1 MGNCINLIIGF
12 LSKKR
17 TGIVISVLIVAPSF
31 LYAQPTVTSITPR
44 QNEINVGILADIQAV
59 FSEDVNQTTLNNNT
73 WLVYGELTGYYTGQI
88 TYDAGARTGRFQPT
102 RLLNEGEK
110 ITVSLTSGVLTSGG
124 ASLQPFQS
132 EFTVAVE
139 YGTGDFSEVIEIF
152 IGQDVNNPVERD
164 PSAILAADFNNDRFI
179 DLAVVNSTSNSVTI
193 LENRFSS
200 PGNSFQINNSYDVGN
215 GPSSIAAGDFNR
227 DGWID
232 LVISNF
238 DDNSLSILQNAGN
251 GIFNQ
256 TQTIPTLQHPTQ
268 VVVGDFD
275 GDGSIDLASVALG
288 VDRLQL
294 FLNNSF
300 GQFNDSGENYATGS
314 SPYGLTTADLDNDGD
329 TDIVVTNSGENTL
342 YIFKNQGQGRLLF
355 TSEIATPD
363 FPTLIQANDFVGRS
377 QNEYGDG
384 RVDLVLIHP
393 NFHFV
398 SIFENRSLDGGF
410 VLVHELDTGLRPTGL
425 FVGDIDTSDALAS
438 SSGFG
443 KDHDLDIVVPNI
455 FSNDIFVYRNQ
466 FNNSFSQDTSDV
478 FDAGETPSAITG
490 ADFDRD
496 GDIDLAVTN
505 LTTNSV
511 SILLNAGGQT
521 GGIRF
526 TEPPEA
532 IDFGQVYVGTD
543 SIRNFTL
550 FNPTGQQITVA
561 SIATTLPVFDAIPP
575 QAVIEPGEIINFRL
589 TFSPQ
594 DTVSYQD
601 SLTISSDA
609 FGINQDLVI
618 GLLGEGVQ
626 VIIEVIPDTLNFAGI
641 KPPQSATLPIEIFN
655 RGNGILSISELR
667 FTDPAF
673 TANFTEIDIPG
684 NSSQVVDVTFT
695 PAGSFAYLDTLLII
709 NNDSLNSPLP
719 VVLLGGPNSFPP
731 EIVSADTLFATEDIL
746 VSYTAAANDSDGTQS
761 LFIFQNLP
769 NWLTPSSTNSLNASV
784 QGTPLE
790 GDLDTTFTVIA
801 DDGIFSDTLNV
812 VVMVTPVNDPPVFNP
827 TPAQTI
833 TELQQLTFDV
843 IAVDPEDSTLVLT
856 AFNLP
861 VGAAF
866 ADLSAGT
873 GRFVWTAPP
882 DSRGIYDVGFVA
894 MEVFDDPALDDTLIV
909 RVNVVATLPDLV
921 AVSLIAVPAQ
931 PAIDQNF
938 RITGRIRTEL
948 ASQTTAFLVRI
959 LDNGSTVFETSTT
972 IDLGQERAFNFNS
985 IYNVGGDHEI
995 TFQVDAENQV
1005 PETSEDNNVLTL
1017 DLNIDE
1023 PKVVVR
1029 PNPFTPNADGF
1040 NDAAVFDFSQ
1050 LELQEPRLKIFNF
1063 KGSLLSSAEGGNTS
1077 FSWDG
1082 RDQSGNAQK
1091 PGIYLYVLSD
1101 SEKRI
1106 SSGYIV
1112 LAR

>member
-1 MGNCINLIIGF
+1 MGNCISIIMG
-12 LSKKR
+12 LLYKKR
-17 TGIVISVLIVAPSF
+17 TGILISVLIIAPSF
-31 LYAQPTVTSITPR
+31 LYAQPAVTNIIPR
-44 QNEINVGILADIQAV
+44 QNEINVSILSDIQVV
-59 FSEDVNQTTLNNNT
+59 FSEDINQNTLNNNT
-73 WLVYGELTGYYTGQI
+73 WLVYGELTGYYAGQI
-88 TYDAGARTGRFQPT
+88 TYDAGTRTGRYQPG
-102 RLLNEGEK
+102 RLLNEGER
-110 ITVSLTSGVLTSGG
+110 IYVALTLGVQTSAG

-132 EFTVAVE
+132 EFVVAVE
-139 YGTGDFSEVIEIF
+139 YGTGDFSEIIEIS
-152 IGQDVNNPVERD
+152 IGQDLNNPIERD

-179 DLAVVNSTSNSVTI
+179 DLAVVNSTSNSVSI

-200 PGNSFQINNSYDVGN
+200 PGNSFQIDNSYDVGN

-238 DDNSLSILQNAGN
+238 DDNSLTILQNAGN

-256 TQTIPTLQHPTQ
+256 TQIIPTLQHPTQ

-300 GQFNDSGENYATGS
+300 GQFNDSGESYATGS
-314 SPYGLTTADLDNDGD
+314 SPFGLTTADLDNDGD
-329 TDIVVTNSGENTL
+329 TDVVVTNAGENTI

-363 FPTLIQANDFVGRS
+363 SPTLIQANDFVGRS
-377 QNEYGDG
+377 QNQYGDG
-384 RVDLVLIHP
+384 NVDLVLIHP
-393 NFHFV
+393 NYHTV
-398 SIFENRSLDGGF
+398 SIFENRSIDGGF
-410 VLVHELDTGLRPTGL
+410 VLVRELDTGLRPTGL
-425 FVGDIDTSDALAS
+425 FVGDIDTSDALAT

-478 FDAGETPSAITG
+478 FGAGETPSAITG

-511 SILLNAGGQT
+511 SILLNTGGQT

-532 IDFGQVYVGTD
+532 INFGQVQVGND

-550 FNPTGQQITVA
+550 FNPTSAQITVS
-561 SIATTLPVFDAIPP
+561 SIATTLPVFSAVPT
-575 QAVIEPGEIINFRL
+575 QAVIEPGEIVNFVL

-594 DTVSYQD
+594 DTVAYQD

-618 GLLGEGVQ
+618 GLLGEGIQ
-626 VIIEVIPDTLNFAGI
+626 TIIEVLPDTLNFANI
-641 KPPQSATLPIEIFN
+641 EPPQSATLPIEVFN
-655 RGNGILSISELR
+655 RGNGALNISELR

-673 TANFTEIDIPG
+673 TANFTQLDIPG
-684 NSSQVVDVTFT
+684 YSSQIVDVTFT
-695 PAGSFAYLDTLLII
+695 PAASFAYLDTLLLF

-719 VVLLGGPNSFPP
+719 VILLGGPNSFPP
-731 EIVSADTLFATEDIL
+731 EIISTDTLFATEDVP
-746 VSYTAAANDSDGTQS
+746 VSYTAAANDSDNTQS
-761 LFIFQNLP
+761 RFIFQNLP
-769 NWLTPSSTNSLNASV
+769 NWLAPSSANVINASV

-790 GDLDTTFTVIA
+790 GDLDTTFTLIA

-812 VVMVTPVNDPPVFNP
+812 VVIVTPVNDPPVFNP
-827 TPAQTI
+827 VPVQTV

-843 IAVDPEDSTLVLT
+843 IAVDPEDSTLALT

-866 ADLSAGT
+866 VDLSKGT

-882 DSRGIYDVGFVA
+882 DSRGTYDIGFVA
-894 MEVFDDPALDDTLIV
+894 AEVFDNPALNDTLIV
-909 RVNVVATLPDLV
+909 RVNVVATMPDLV
-921 AVSLIAVPAQ
+921 AVSLISVPAQ

-938 RITGRIRTEL
+938 RITGRVRTEL
-948 ASQTTAFLVRI
+948 ASQATAFIVRI
-959 LDNGSTVFETSTT
+959 LDNGTSVFESSIT

-985 IYNVGGDHEI
+985 IYNTAGDHEI

-1005 PETSEDNNVLTL
+1005 TETSEDNNILTL
-1017 DLNIDE
+1017 DLSIDAPE
-1023 PKVVVR
+1023 VVVR
-1029 PNPFTPNADGF
+1029 PNPFTPNSDGF

-1063 KGSLLSSAEGGNTS
+1063 KGSLLSSSEGANNS

-1082 RDQSGNAQK
+1082 RDKSGNAQK

-1101 SEKRI
+1101 SKKRI